1 MNLEQGNQQSIQLPD
16 LFGIARRRGKVIAI
30 VAGAVILVTFW
41 IAMALPNL
49 YTSYAVILVE
59 PQSVDENLV
68 DSGVREGD
76 LSERLGLMTAEI
88 LSRRRLSQIITDM
101 DLYEDERAEMQRF
114 EVVELMRTFFAVEP
128 VVNEL
133 EERRNRNREQPFRT
147 FKITFRNE
155 SPSVAR
161 DVAQRIANDFINAN
175 IDTRT
180 EVTAKSLDFM
190 QDEIRSLTAN
200 LANVEARIGEVK
212 VANAG
217 RLPEEFAAHQQQLQ
231 YTIGSLRSA
240 QRALDLA
247 NSDAA
252 FWANQAMT
260 ASDSSTDVNPVS
272 PTYRK
277 RALEI
282 EHGSLM
288 ARGFTNKH
296 PDVIRVEAE
305 IVILQAQLDGTG
317 EDGKEILSPGE
328 QSARAQQNRSELQ
341 AKASL
346 IEIERLEETVADLE
360 SRMAATPAVAEQL
373 DALQREYDHLY
384 LSYQDFSSR
393 LQQAG
398 VQADLERRQLGE
410 RFRILEPAERAR
422 EPSSPNRILLL
433 ILGAVFGL
441 VLGGGVGLTAEI
453 SDSSLHTSGSL
464 QSALGIPVLISVPKI
479 MLEPDRMARSRRVL
493 RESLIAVGIVV
504 FVLVGGVATY
514 FFVNGPGSWE
524 PAVEGV
530 EQDGGPAT
538 EARFDFGTRRG

>member
-1 MNLEQGNQQSIQLPD
+1 MNLEQGNQQSIQFPD

-88 LSRRRLSQIITDM
+88 LSRRRLSQIITEM
-101 DLYEDERAEMQRF
+101 DLYEDEREEMQRF

-133 EERRNRNREQPFRT
+133 EERRNRSQEQPFRT

-155 SPSVAR
+155 NPLVAR

-190 QDEIRSLTAN
+190 QDEIGSLTAN
-200 LANVEARIGEVK
+200 LATVEGRIGEVK
-212 VANAG
+212 TTNAG

-231 YTIGSLRSA
+231 YTIGSLRGA
-240 QRALDLA
+240 QRALDMA

-252 FWANQAMT
+252 FWANQAVT
-260 ASDSSTDVNPVS
+260 ASESSTDVNPIS

-282 EHGSLM
+282 EHGSLL

-305 IVILQAQLDGTG
+305 LAILQEQLEGMG
-317 EDGKEILSPGE
+317 EDGEELLSPGE

-346 IEIERLEETVADLE
+346 VEIKRLEETIADLE
-360 SRMAATPAVAEQL
+360 SRLAETPAVAEQL
-373 DALQREYDHLY
+373 DALQRQYDHLY

-410 RFRILEPAERAR
+410 RFRILEPAERPR

-433 ILGAVFGL
+433 ILGAAFGL
-441 VLGGGVGLTAEI
+441 ALGGGVGLTAEI
-453 SDSSLHTSGSL
+453 SDSSLHTSNSL
-464 QSALGIPVLISVPKI
+464 QAALGIPVLISVPKI
-479 MLEPDRMARSRRVL
+479 MLEPDRMDRSRRIL
-493 RESLIAVGIVV
+493 RESLVAVGIVV

-514 FFVNGPGSWE
+514 FLVNGSAAWE

-530 EQDGGPAT
+530 EQDGGTAT